1 MPTVNLQVHERINA
15 KIILDNARKED
26 IQSHSIIMKG
36 KERNMNVHTAEI
48 KFTQVTPDVLEQFLA
63 TANRRI
69 VIAKAGYSVKE
80 IEQLLKLVNPKKI
93 TCDLYMEEGENA
105 VRYGYGGAEALLLL
119 KNNLDIIN
127 VQSAN
132 QIRMSIVIVDDA
144 VLAYAPVALAWEE
157 IPDKLEFP
165 NGFFGGKSIAD
176 TLFKQIGGE
185 TIVLPLE
192 KDWKFTI
199 SVPPIPLK
207 KIDTI
212 KAEIEKTSKGLDENP
227 AVDPAT
233 LRATTFYRNRFK
245 LLKMTMHGANVKNK
259 SINLRPFNAMF
270 PDANSR
276 LKASWSV
283 LTSKDAKKM
292 LAIRNFLSTVEREVG
307 KLTFNTG
314 RHGKLIKRKDKHE
327 IEGKIHNLVGELAEN
342 LDDEKKS
349 TEQLSIF
356 KNETG
361 DLKTILEASK
371 KSLSEYLYKLAD
383 EDEKCWDKLF
393 AHERTLLR
401 RMKAE
406 NTDPAKKKAIEQ
418 AIETFIE
425 DTLKFPSP
433 KDIIKSIKV
442 DFDYYDV
449 SDELL
454 ADKDFMNLLE
464 KFDVEIREYSQGYEK
479 KN

>member
-1 MPTVNLQVHERINA
+1 
-15 KIILDNARKED
+15 
-26 IQSHSIIMKG
+26 
-36 KERNMNVHTAEI
+36 MNVHTAEI

-80 IEQLLKLVNPKKI
+80 IEQLLKLVNQKKI

-227 AVDPAT
+227 PIDPAT

-259 SINLRPFNAMF
+259 RIDLRPFNSMF
-270 PDANSR
+270 PDTNTR
-276 LKASWSV
+276 LKASWLV
-283 LTSKDAKKM
+283 LTSEDAKK
-292 LAIRNFLSTVEREVG
+292 ISVISKFLSTIEEEVG
-307 KLTFNTG
+307 KVTIHAG
-314 RHGKLIKRKDKHE
+314 RHGKLIKRKNRDGL
-327 IEGKIHNLVGELAEN
+327 EGNINNLVRELFDT
-342 LDDEKKS
+342 LKGDKS
-349 TEQLSIF
+349 TLMQEAIESQ
-356 KNETG
+356 KG
-361 DLKTILEASK
+361 DLKTILADSK
-371 KSLSEYLYKLAD
+371 KSLSEYLYPLAA
-383 EDEKCWDKLF
+383 EEEKCWDKLF
-393 AHERTLLR
+393 AHERTLFKK
-401 RMKAE
+401 MK
-406 NTDPAKKKAIEQ
+406 DKKNGLTEKIAIGQ
-418 AIETFIE
+418 AIESFIE
-425 DTLKFPSP
+425 DTLNFPSP
-433 KDIIKSIKV
+433 TDIIESIKV

-454 ADKDFMNLLE
+454 DDPNFIKLLE
-464 KFDVEIREYSQGYEK
+464 KFDVEIREYSQGFEK